1 MPDMITERTM
11 RVDARLPVDLV
22 ASATARARQSRPGLS
37 MSGVVRLALARL
49 AGLPDEYA
57 DALPRTPYGKRPTLT
72 DTD

>member
-1 MPDMITERTM
+1 
-11 RVDARLPVDLV
+11 
-22 ASATARARQSRPGLS
+22 

-49 AGLPDEYA
+49 AGMPDEFA

>member
-1 MPDMITERTM
+1 MMTERTT
-11 RVDARLPVDLV
+11 RLDAKVPLDLAERAV
-22 ASATARARQSRPGLS
+22 KAARQVRPGLS